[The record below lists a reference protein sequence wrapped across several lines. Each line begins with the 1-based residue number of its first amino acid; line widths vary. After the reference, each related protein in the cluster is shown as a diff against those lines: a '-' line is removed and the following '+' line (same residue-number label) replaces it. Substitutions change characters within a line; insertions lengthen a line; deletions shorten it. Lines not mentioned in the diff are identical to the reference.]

1 MGTSNF
7 NLNAMH
13 NGLFMVK
20 SYQPMDKAEFIDG
33 YGVEGTPEQLD
44 EQYQEYV
51 NMYVEADDALPD
63 TLSNIS
69 YDLKAKGY
77 DVYTEADNNRV
88 REVRKDNKPV
98 ARLTGMPGY
107 YTDAQIDVELLSD
120 SDWVEELVE
129 QGTMDLD
136 DYVVD
141 LAELKDVRNDD
152 DEFVETLDE
161 AWEALDADAYEAF
174 ENEVYKVIAKGADK
188 SIVEV
193 VKGYTTALTYN
204 GSFSNGEALFSV
216 AE

>member
-13 NGLFMVK
+13 NGLFMVED
-20 SYQPMDKAEFIDG
+20 YQPMDKEEFIDV
-33 YGVEGTPEQLD
+33 YEAEGTPEQLE

-51 NMYVEADDALPD
+51 MTYDDRGEALTD
-63 TLSNIS
+63 TLLNIS

-77 DVYTEADNNRV
+77 DVYKDANNILV
-88 REVRKDNKPV
+88 REVYKDNKPV

-107 YTDAQIDVELLSD
+107 YADAQIDVELLSD
-120 SDWVEELVE
+120 TDWVDDLLN
-129 QGTMDLD
+129 QGTLYLE
-136 DYVVD
+136 DYVLD
-141 LAELKDVRNDD
+141 LAELKGVRNDD

-161 AWEALDADAYEAF
+161 AWDILGPDAYDAF
-174 ENEVYKVIAKGADK
+174 ENGIYKVIAKGADND
-188 SIVEV
+188 IVEV

>member
-20 SYQPMDKAEFIDG
+20 SYQPMDKVEFIDA
-33 YGVEGTPEQLD
+33 YELEGTPDQLD

-77 DVYTEADNNRV
+77 DVYKDANNALV

-98 ARLTGMPGY
+98 ARLTGEYGY
-107 YTDAQIDVELLSD
+107 YADAQIDVELLSD
-120 SDWVEELVE
+120 SDWVDDLLD
-129 QGTMDLD
+129 QGTLYLE
-136 DYVVD
+136 DYVLE
-141 LAELKDVRNDD
+141 LAAIQDVRDD
-152 DEFVETLDE
+152 DGELVETLDD
-161 AWEALDADAYEAF
+161 AWDILGPDAYDAF
-174 ENEVYKVIAKGADK
+174 ENGIYKVMAKGADK
-188 SIVEV
+188 TIVEV
-193 VKGYTTALTYN
+193 VKDYTTALTYN
-204 GSFSNGEALFSV
+204 GSFSNGEALFSI

>member
-13 NGLFMVK
+13 NGLFMVED
-20 SYQPMDKAEFIDG
+20 YQPMDKAEFIDV
-33 YGVEGTPEQLD
+33 YEAEGTPEQLE

-51 NMYVEADDALPD
+51 MTYDDRGEALTD
-63 TLSNIS
+63 TLLNIS

-77 DVYTEADNNRV
+77 DVYKDANNTLV
-88 REVRKDNKPV
+88 REVYKDNTPV
-98 ARLTGMPGY
+98 ARLTGLPGY
-107 YTDAQIDVELLSD
+107 YADAQIDVELLSD

-129 QGTMDLD
+129 QGTVDLD
-136 DYVVD
+136 DYVID
-141 LAELKDVRNDD
+141 LAEIQDVRNDD

-161 AWEALDADAYEAF
+161 AWEALDTDAYEAF